1 MREDQEPEADR
12 HLDGQRLLPPFQPE
26 PEGEAVEVLEGGRVR
41 PDLRHGLGK
50 AGLEAP
56 QRVRPERPAAPE
68 NKQRIHASRSTWKD
82 RRGESNSN
90 LKNSVREKR
99 HIFSAPHFQA
109 RTSTCEEQVT

>member
-1 MREDQEPEADR
+1 MDFVSDKGYLLHLRSCLQKSDPAGEKGWLVVGEDQEPEADR

-41 PDLRHGLGK
+41 PDLGHGLGK

-68 NKQRIHASRSTWKD
+68 
-82 RRGESNSN
+82 
-90 LKNSVREKR
+90 KR
-99 HIFSAPHFQA
+99 
-109 RTSTCEEQVT
+109 